1 MVDQCLFFYEINL
14 LFSKNKYLCFLF
26 YSTIISNRIEQTDWI
41 VVEYSDTLI
50 SNEGRYHFRI
60 FISYRT
66 LQAEYDRLREA
77 NEMRVVNGNGFSDSM
92 EEPEDH
98 DEEMIA
104 EAKLLRQH
112 KGRLESRMRI
122 LEDHNKQLEAQLQR
136 LRHLL
141 DQVRTIEDLAFSS
154 G

>member
-1 MVDQCLFFYEINL
+1 MKEDITLR
-14 LFSKNKYLCFLF
+14 FL
-26 YSTIISNRIEQTDWI
+26 
-41 VVEYSDTLI
+41 
-50 SNEGRYHFRI
+50 
-60 FISYRT
+60 SYRT

-92 EEPEDH
+92 EESEDH

>member
-1 MVDQCLFFYEINL
+1 MYEG
-14 LFSKNKYLCFLF
+14 FL
-26 YSTIISNRIEQTDWI
+26 NRFLEFL
-41 VVEYSDTLI
+41 EFPS
-50 SNEGRYHFRI
+50 F
-60 FISYRT
+60 YRT
-66 LQAEYDRLREA
+66 LQAEYDRLRQA

-141 DQVRTIEDLAFSS
+141 DQVNKSTRGFK
-154 G
+154 

>member
-1 MVDQCLFFYEINL
+1 MKEDITLG
-14 LFSKNKYLCFLF
+14 FL
-26 YSTIISNRIEQTDWI
+26 
-41 VVEYSDTLI
+41 
-50 SNEGRYHFRI
+50 
-60 FISYRT
+60 SYRT

-141 DQVRTIEDLAFSS
+141 DQVRTNEDLAFSS
-154 G
+154 GYCFSEITMSQYMLKHWKIITSSEIYSHFILCLKIKPFLLDVYNW

>member
-1 MVDQCLFFYEINL
+1 MF
-14 LFSKNKYLCFLF
+14 
-26 YSTIISNRIEQTDWI
+26 
-41 VVEYSDTLI
+41 
-50 SNEGRYHFRI
+50 
-60 FISYRT
+60 RT

-77 NEMRVVNGNGFSDSM
+77 NEMRVINGNGLSDSM
-92 EEPEDH
+92 DEAEDH

-122 LEDHNKQLEAQLQR
+122 LEAHNKQLEAQLQR

-141 DQVRTIEDLAFSS
+141 DQVRIKEHVLLQCSLNLLFKCLRTGTCAPY
-154 G
+154 

>member
-1 MVDQCLFFYEINL
+1 MKEDITLG
-14 LFSKNKYLCFLF
+14 FL
-26 YSTIISNRIEQTDWI
+26 
-41 VVEYSDTLI
+41 
-50 SNEGRYHFRI
+50 
-60 FISYRT
+60 SYRT

-141 DQVRTIEDLAFSS
+141 DQVRTLPSPQANAITMSQYMLKHWKIITSS
-154 G
+154 EIYSHFILCLKIKPFLLDVYNW

>member
-1 MVDQCLFFYEINL
+1 MKEDITLR
-14 LFSKNKYLCFLF
+14 FL
-26 YSTIISNRIEQTDWI
+26 
-41 VVEYSDTLI
+41 
-50 SNEGRYHFRI
+50 
-60 FISYRT
+60 SYRT

>member
-1 MVDQCLFFYEINL
+1 MKEDITLG
-14 LFSKNKYLCFLF
+14 FL
-26 YSTIISNRIEQTDWI
+26 
-41 VVEYSDTLI
+41 
-50 SNEGRYHFRI
+50 
-60 FISYRT
+60 SYRT

-141 DQVRTIEDLAFSS
+141 DQVRTIEDLAFSKHWKIITS
-154 G
+154 SEIYSHFILCLKIKPFLLDVYNW

>member
-1 MVDQCLFFYEINL
+1 MFFM
-14 LFSKNKYLCFLF
+14 F
-26 YSTIISNRIEQTDWI
+26 
-41 VVEYSDTLI
+41 
-50 SNEGRYHFRI
+50 
-60 FISYRT
+60 RT

-77 NEMRVVNGNGFSDSM
+77 NEMRVINGNGLSDSM
-92 EEPEDH
+92 DEAEDH

-141 DQVRTIEDLAFSS
+141 DQVRTKERTPPVFTKFTLQVLTYWYMCSLLIRTFDPAFCSHFWTHHIFPKFCIW
-154 G
+154 

>member
-1 MVDQCLFFYEINL
+1 MKEDITLGFF
-14 LFSKNKYLCFLF
+14 
-26 YSTIISNRIEQTDWI
+26 
-41 VVEYSDTLI
+41 
-50 SNEGRYHFRI
+50 
-60 FISYRT
+60 SYRT